1 MTNVLAYSD
10 GTRDLVDL
18 AERIGISAD
27 EAIETSH
34 KLAQAG
40 LLTVVDG

>member
-18 AERIGISAD
+18 ASFIGIGAD
-27 EAIETSH
+27 EAIETVD
-34 KLAQAG
+34 KLVSAG
-40 LLTVVDG
+40 LLRAVDG